1 MVDLPFLLQPNA
13 EFENVSVSCISTS
26 HTKKYCYEKRK
37 KNYILFEVETVM
49 SDSFWEREQYAKAF
63 LDKTTQII
71 LLALLTTT
79 VTKYLNARREQEL
92 LLLFRLFMYK
102 PYYFQEL

>member
-1 MVDLPFLLQPNA
+1 MQPNA
-13 EFENVSVSCISTS
+13 EMENVSVSCISTS
-26 HTKKYCYEKRK
+26 RKKKYCSE

-79 VTKYLNARREQEL
+79 VTKYLNAKRNQDL
-92 LLLFRLFMYK
+92 LLRLGLFM
-102 PYYFQEL
+102 

>member
-1 MVDLPFLLQPNA
+1 M
-13 EFENVSVSCISTS
+13 
-26 HTKKYCYEKRK
+26 
-37 KNYILFEVETVM
+37 FEVETVM

-92 LLLFRLFMYK
+92 LVLLRLFMYS
-102 PYYFQEL
+102 PYHFQGLYTYSVNLQLNDFETSLIRTHRCCFTL

>member
-1 MVDLPFLLQPNA
+1 MVDLPLLFATKRRNRKCK
-13 EFENVSVSCISTS
+13 CIMYL
-26 HTKKYCYEKRK
+26 HEPQEKYCYE

-79 VTKYLNARREQEL
+79 VTKYLNAKRNQDL
-92 LLLFRLFMYK
+92 LLRLGLFM
-102 PYYFQEL
+102 

>member
-1 MVDLPFLLQPNA
+1 MVDPPFLLQPNA
-13 EFENVSVSCISTS
+13 EFENVTVSCFSKS

-37 KNYILFEVETVM
+37 RNYISFEVDTLM

-63 LDKTTQII
+63 LKKTTQII

-79 VTKYLNARREQEL
+79 VTKYLNARR
-92 LLLFRLFMYK
+92 
-102 PYYFQEL
+102 